1 MLKTVQHSRTLT
13 DYDSLKSG
21 YFNLLRV
28 TQTKQIPRIGF
39 TEYDLDNG
47 LHVIL
52 HKDDK
57 VPAVCINICYHVGSK
72 NETPERAGF
81 AHLFEHLLF
90 EGSKHVPKGKFD
102 EYITGAGGNNNAY
115 TTEDKTNYYMTLP
128 SHELE
133 LGLWLESDRMLE
145 CVVTEESLRN
155 QKDVVMEEKRERYD
169 NSPYGSLSERMMRL
183 AYQNYPYKWTVIG
196 DMKSIEAATLS
207 DVQDFFNTFYVP
219 ANATLSVT
227 GNINEDEAKTLI
239 EKYFGSI
246 PARSAKSI
254 APEFSE
260 GEQAEERKL
269 TVTDE
274 PVPLPAVFWTYLMPP
289 DGSKEAF
296 ALDLLTDVLSTG
308 QSSRLY
314 KQLVYE
320 KQLASDISAYI
331 DVREKPGLVWLYG
344 VATTPDADIAPLE
357 EAMEAVLADIRKNGV
372 TAEELEKAKNR
383 AEMRAVTGRLRI
395 STKADILAHSHI
407 FYGDTQKVNT
417 LIDMQQNITVEDVNE
432 AARTLLIP
440 TKRNSVVFLPPKA

>member
-1 MLKTVQHSRTLT
+1 
-13 DYDSLKSG
+13 
-21 YFNLLRV
+21 V

-39 TEYDLDNG
+39 SEYDLDNG

-90 EGSKHVPKGKFD
+90 EGSKNIPKGMFD
-102 EYITGAGGNNNAY
+102 KYITRAGGNNNAY

-169 NSPYGSLSERMMRL
+169 NSPYGTLSERMMRL
-183 AYQNYPYKWTVIG
+183 AYKNYPYKWTVIG

-219 ANATLSVT
+219 NNATLSVT
-227 GNINEDEAKTLI
+227 GNINEEVAKELI

-246 PARSAKSI
+246 PSRGAKPV
-254 APEFSE
+254 APDYNEE
-260 GEQAEERKL
+260 AQTAERKE
-269 TVTDE
+269 VVNDE
-274 PVPLPAVFWTYLMPP
+274 AVPLPAVFWTYQMPP
-289 DGSKEAF
+289 DGTKEAF

-314 KQLVYE
+314 KDLVYD
-320 KQLASDISAYI
+320 KKIASDISAYI

-344 VATTPDADIAPLE
+344 VGTTPDAPIAPIE
-357 EAMEAVLADIRKNGV
+357 DAMEAVLADIRTNGV
-372 TAEELEKAKNR
+372 TESELEKAKNR
-383 AEMRAVTGRLRI
+383 AEMRGVTGRLRI

-407 FYGDTQKVNT
+407 FYHDTEKVNT
-417 LIDMQQNITVEDVNE
+417 LLEMQQNITAEDVNV

-440 TKRNSVVFLPPKA
+440 TRRNSVVFLPPTE

>member
-1 MLKTVQHSRTLT
+1 
-13 DYDSLKSG
+13 
-21 YFNLLRV
+21 V

-39 TEYDLDNG
+39 SEYDLDNG

-90 EGSKHVPKGKFD
+90 EGSKNIPKGMFD
-102 EYITGAGGNNNAY
+102 KYITRAGGNNNAY

-169 NSPYGSLSERMMRL
+169 NSPYGTLSERMMRL
-183 AYQNYPYKWTVIG
+183 AYKNYPYKWTVIG

-219 ANATLSVT
+219 NNATLSVT
-227 GNINEDEAKTLI
+227 GNINEAETKELI

-246 PARSAKSI
+246 PSNVAKPI
-254 APEFSE
+254 APDYNEDA
-260 GEQAEERKL
+260 QTAERKE
-269 TVTDE
+269 VVNDE
-274 PVPLPAVFWTYLMPP
+274 AVPLPAVFWTYQMPP
-289 DGSKEAF
+289 DGTKEAF

-314 KQLVYE
+314 KDLVYD
-320 KQLASDISAYI
+320 KKIASDISAYI

-344 VATTPDADIAPLE
+344 VGTTPDAPIAPIE
-357 EAMEAVLADIRKNGV
+357 DAMEAILADIRTNGV
-372 TAEELEKAKNR
+372 TESELEKAKNR
-383 AEMRAVTGRLRI
+383 AEMRGVTGRLRI

-407 FYGDTQKVNT
+407 FYHDTEKVNT
-417 LIDMQQNITVEDVNE
+417 LLEMQQNITVEDVNQ

-440 TKRNSVVFLPPKA
+440 TRRNSVVFLPPTE

>member
-1 MLKTVQHSRTLT
+1 M
-13 DYDSLKSG
+13 
-21 YFNLLRV
+21 

-39 TEYDLDNG
+39 SEYDLDNG

-90 EGSKHVPKGKFD
+90 EGSKNIPKGMFD
-102 EYITGAGGNNNAY
+102 KYITRAGGNNNAY

-169 NSPYGSLSERMMRL
+169 NSPYGTLSERMMRL
-183 AYQNYPYKWTVIG
+183 AYKNYPYKWTVIG

-219 ANATLSVT
+219 NNATLSVT
-227 GNINEDEAKTLI
+227 GNINEAETKELI

-246 PARSAKSI
+246 PSNVAKPV
-254 APEFSE
+254 APDYNEE
-260 GEQAEERKL
+260 AQTAERKEI
-269 TVTDE
+269 VNDE
-274 PVPLPAVFWTYLMPP
+274 AVPLPAVFWTYQMPP
-289 DGSKEAF
+289 DGTKEAF

-314 KQLVYE
+314 KDLVYD
-320 KQLASDISAYI
+320 KKIASDISAYI

-344 VATTPDADIAPLE
+344 VGTTPDAPIAPIE
-357 EAMEAVLADIRKNGV
+357 DAMEAILADIRANGV
-372 TAEELEKAKNR
+372 TESELEKAKNR
-383 AEMRAVTGRLRI
+383 AEMRGVTGRLRI

-407 FYGDTQKVNT
+407 FYHDTEKVNT
-417 LIDMQQNITVEDVNE
+417 LLEMQQNITVEDVNQ

-440 TKRNSVVFLPPKA
+440 TRRNSVVFLPPTE

>member
-1 MLKTVQHSRTLT
+1 M
-13 DYDSLKSG
+13 
-21 YFNLLRV
+21 

-39 TEYDLDNG
+39 SEYDLDNG

-90 EGSKHVPKGKFD
+90 EGSKNIPKGMFD
-102 EYITGAGGNNNAY
+102 KYITRAGGNNNAY

-155 QKDVVMEEKRERYD
+155 QKDVVKEEKRERYD
-169 NSPYGSLSERMMRL
+169 NSPYGTLSERMMRL
-183 AYQNYPYKWTVIG
+183 AYKNYSYKWTVIG
-196 DMKSIEAATLS
+196 DMKSIEAASLA
-207 DVQDFFNTFYVP
+207 DVQDFFSTFYVP
-219 ANATLSVT
+219 NNATLSVT
-227 GNINEDEAKTLI
+227 GNIDEDETKELI

-246 PARSAKSI
+246 ARGTATLHIPAF
-254 APEFSE
+254 EE
-260 GEQAEERKL
+260 EEQTSERKE
-269 TVTDE
+269 TVSDE
-274 PVPLPAVFWTYLMPP
+274 PVPLPAVFWTYQMPP

-314 KQLVYE
+314 KDLVYD
-320 KQLASDISAYI
+320 KKIASDISAYI

-344 VATTPDADIAPLE
+344 VCTTPVAEIAPLE
-357 EAMEAVLADIRKNGV
+357 DAMEAVLADIRENGI
-372 TAEELEKAKNR
+372 TESELEKAKNR
-383 AEMRAVTGRLRI
+383 AEMRAVSGRLRI

-407 FYGDTQKVNT
+407 FYHETEKVNT
-417 LIDMQQNITVEDVNE
+417 LLQMQQNITVEDVNQT
-432 AARTLLIP
+432 ARMLLIP
-440 TKRNSVVFLPPKA
+440 TRRNSVVFLPPKA

>member
-1 MLKTVQHSRTLT
+1 M
-13 DYDSLKSG
+13 
-21 YFNLLRV
+21 

-39 TEYDLDNG
+39 SEYDLDNG

-90 EGSKHVPKGKFD
+90 EGSKNIPKGMFD
-102 EYITGAGGNNNAY
+102 KYITRAGGNNNAY

-169 NSPYGSLSERMMRL
+169 NSPYGTLSERMMRL
-183 AYQNYPYKWTVIG
+183 AYKNYPYKWTVIG

-219 ANATLSVT
+219 NNATLSVT
-227 GNINEDEAKTLI
+227 GNINEAEAKELI

-246 PARSAKSI
+246 PSRGAKPV
-254 APEFSE
+254 APDYNEE
-260 GEQAEERKL
+260 AQTEERKE
-269 TVTDE
+269 VVSNE
-274 PVPLPAVFWTYLMPP
+274 AVPLPAVFWTYQMPP
-289 DGSKEAF
+289 DGTKEAF

-314 KQLVYE
+314 KDLVYD
-320 KQLASDISAYI
+320 KKIASDISAYI

-344 VATTPDADIAPLE
+344 IAATPDAPIAPIE
-357 EAMEAVLADIRKNGV
+357 DAMEAVLADIRTNGV
-372 TAEELEKAKNR
+372 TESELEKAKNR
-383 AEMRAVTGRLRI
+383 AEMRGVTGRLRI

-407 FYGDTQKVNT
+407 FYHDTEKVNT
-417 LIDMQQNITVEDVNE
+417 LLEMQQNITAEDVNV

-440 TKRNSVVFLPPKA
+440 TRRNSVVFLPPTE

>member
-1 MLKTVQHSRTLT
+1 M
-13 DYDSLKSG
+13 
-21 YFNLLRV
+21 

-39 TEYDLDNG
+39 SEYDLDNG

-90 EGSKHVPKGKFD
+90 EGSKNIPKGMFD
-102 EYITGAGGNNNAY
+102 KYITRAGGNNNAY

-169 NSPYGSLSERMMRL
+169 NSPYGTLSERMMRL
-183 AYQNYPYKWTVIG
+183 AYKNYPYKWTVIG

-219 ANATLSVT
+219 NNATLSVT
-227 GNINEDEAKTLI
+227 GNINEAQVKELI

-246 PARSAKSI
+246 PSNVSKPV
-254 APEFSE
+254 APDYNEE
-260 GEQAEERKL
+260 AQTAERKE
-269 TVTDE
+269 VVKDE
-274 PVPLPAVFWTYLMPP
+274 AVPLPAVFWTYQMPP
-289 DGSKEAF
+289 DGTKEAF

-314 KQLVYE
+314 KDLVYD
-320 KQLASDISAYI
+320 KKIASDISAYI

-344 VATTPDADIAPLE
+344 VATTPDGPIAPIE
-357 EAMEAVLADIRKNGV
+357 DAMEAVLADIRANGI
-372 TAEELEKAKNR
+372 TESELEKAKNR
-383 AEMRAVTGRLRI
+383 AEMRGVTGRLRI

-407 FYGDTQKVNT
+407 FYHDTEKVNT
-417 LIDMQQNITVEDVNE
+417 LLEMQQNITAEDVNE

-440 TKRNSVVFLPPKA
+440 TRRNSVVFLPPTE

>member
-1 MLKTVQHSRTLT
+1 
-13 DYDSLKSG
+13 
-21 YFNLLRV
+21 V

-39 TEYDLDNG
+39 SEYDLDNG

-90 EGSKHVPKGKFD
+90 EGSKNIPKGMFD
-102 EYITGAGGNNNAY
+102 KYITRAGGNNNAY

-169 NSPYGSLSERMMRL
+169 NSPYGTLSERMMRL
-183 AYQNYPYKWTVIG
+183 AYKNYPYKWTVIG

-219 ANATLSVT
+219 NNATLSVT
-227 GNINEDEAKTLI
+227 GNINEAETKELI

-246 PARSAKSI
+246 PSNVAKPV
-254 APEFSE
+254 APEYNE
-260 GEQAEERKL
+260 EAQTAERKE
-269 TVTDE
+269 VVNDE
-274 PVPLPAVFWTYLMPP
+274 AVPLPAVFWTYQMPP
-289 DGSKEAF
+289 DGTKEAF

-314 KQLVYE
+314 KDLVYD
-320 KQLASDISAYI
+320 KKIASDISAYI

-344 VATTPDADIAPLE
+344 VGTTPDAPIAPIE
-357 EAMEAVLADIRKNGV
+357 DAMEAILADIRANGV
-372 TAEELEKAKNR
+372 TESELEKAKNR
-383 AEMRAVTGRLRI
+383 AEMRGVTGRLRI

-407 FYGDTQKVNT
+407 FYHDTEKVNT
-417 LIDMQQNITVEDVNE
+417 LLQMQQNITVEDVNQ

-440 TKRNSVVFLPPKA
+440 TKRNSVVFLPPTE

>member
-1 MLKTVQHSRTLT
+1 M
-13 DYDSLKSG
+13 
-21 YFNLLRV
+21 

-39 TEYDLDNG
+39 SEYDLDNG

-90 EGSKHVPKGKFD
+90 EGSKNIPKGMFD
-102 EYITGAGGNNNAY
+102 KYITRAGGNNNAY

-169 NSPYGSLSERMMRL
+169 NSPYGTLSERMMRL
-183 AYQNYPYKWTVIG
+183 AYKSYPYKWTVIG

-219 ANATLSVT
+219 NNATLSVT
-227 GNINEDEAKTLI
+227 GNINEDIAKELI

-246 PARSAKSI
+246 PSNVAKPV
-254 APEFSE
+254 APDYNEE
-260 GEQAEERKL
+260 AQTAERKE
-269 TVTDE
+269 VVNDE
-274 PVPLPAVFWTYLMPP
+274 AVPLPAVFWTYQMPP
-289 DGSKEAF
+289 DGTKEAF

-314 KQLVYE
+314 KDLVYD
-320 KQLASDISAYI
+320 KKIASDISAYI

-344 VATTPDADIAPLE
+344 IATTADAPIAPIE
-357 EAMEAVLADIRKNGV
+357 DAMEAVLADIRTNGI
-372 TAEELEKAKNR
+372 TESELEKAKNR
-383 AEMRAVTGRLRI
+383 AEMRGVTGRLRI

-407 FYGDTQKVNT
+407 FYHETEKVNT
-417 LIDMQQNITVEDVNE
+417 LLEMQQQITAEDVNI

-440 TKRNSVVFLPPKA
+440 TRRNSVVFLPPTE

>member
-1 MLKTVQHSRTLT
+1 M
-13 DYDSLKSG
+13 
-21 YFNLLRV
+21 
-28 TQTKQIPRIGF
+28 TQQKQIPQIRF
-39 TEYDLDNG
+39 TEYDLANG

-52 HKDDK
+52 HTDDK

-72 NETPERAGF
+72 NETPERSGF

-90 EGSKHVPKGKFD
+90 EGSKHIPKGKFD
-102 EYITGAGGNNNAY
+102 EYITRAGGNNNAY

-183 AYQNYPYKWTVIG
+183 AYENYPYKWTVIG
-196 DMKSIEAATLS
+196 DMKSIEAATLT
-207 DVQDFFNTFYVP
+207 DVQDFFNTYYVP

-227 GNINEDEAKTLI
+227 GNIQEDAAKALI

-246 PARSAKSI
+246 PARSGKSI
-254 APEFSE
+254 APEFLE
-260 GEQAEERKL
+260 KDQTQEQK
-269 TVTDE
+269 VIVNDE
-274 PVPLPAVFWTYLMPP
+274 PVPLPAAFWTYLMPP
-289 DGSKEAF
+289 DGTKEAF

-314 KQLVYE
+314 RELVYN
-320 KQLASDISAYI
+320 KKIASDISAYI
-331 DVREKPGLVWLYG
+331 DVREKPGLVWLYAVG
-344 VATTPDADIAPLE
+344 TTPGAEITPIE
-357 EAMEAVLADIRKNGV
+357 EAMEAVIAAIRAEGI
-372 TAEELEKAKNR
+372 TDEELEKAKNR

-395 STKADILAHSHI
+395 STKADILAHSHL
-407 FYGDTQKVNT
+407 FYGDTQKVNS
-417 LIDMQQNITVEDVNE
+417 LIELQQSITIDDVNE
-432 AARTLLIP
+432 AARKYLVP
-440 TKRNSVVFLPPKA
+440 TKRNSVVFLPPNQ